1 MIDKEHILRKPLS
14 RTSRDILVLILFVV
28 TAYVFV
34 FDSKLS
40 NDGDNLN
47 YWLMA
52 KSLANSD
59 GYVNAWE
66 LNSPPQKRV
75 PPAYSLFISMFMR
88 IGVESFV
95 FVKILNGILL
105 LSSTVICYFIFLRLV
120 DRNSALL
127 VSIAIGI
134 CPILMRYATVMW
146 SDSLFMLSSYGTV
159 LVFFVNEDTNKFES
173 MLSVLLLAFLAALSM
188 YTRTIG
194 ISLAAALFVY
204 FLLRKRW
211 KVALLFSSVT
221 FLFML
226 PWLMRIKSLKGF
238 HYVSVVLKVNPYD
251 PELGASDVTSL
262 MIRFAENL
270 LVYVSD
276 GLPKIFYLHPTWIKY
291 SWTTFNLM
299 SGMLIITLIIFGA
312 YTNRKHI
319 GFVSLYTVLTC
330 GILLLYPRPYY
341 TEGYLIPLIPLII
354 FYFYQGVIR
363 LLTLI
368 AAEVPLISGR
378 EVYSVSFLLIFQMYS
393 LIDLHTLAR
402 WHNSEKWTNYFE
414 SAIWA
419 KDNTKSDALFSC
431 RKGQFF
437 YYYSG
442 RKTTGYKYTYDSDK
456 LISGLIESGV
466 DYVVIDEL
474 GFSSTGKFL
483 LPALNDFSEKFDT
496 VYVSG
501 SIAPAVILKF
511 KR

>member
-1 MIDKEHILRKPLS
+1 MVS
-14 RTSRDILVLILFVV
+14 
-28 TAYVFV
+28 AYVLV

-40 NDGDNLN
+40 NDGDNLEF
-47 YWLMA
+47 WLMA
-52 KSLANSD
+52 KSLASGD
-59 GYVNAWE
+59 GYVKVWE
-66 LNSPPQKRV
+66 LNSPPQKLI

-88 IGVESFV
+88 MGIDSFV

-105 LSSTVICYFIFLRLV
+105 LSSTIICYFIFLRLV

-134 CPILMRYATVMW
+134 CPILMRHATVMW
-146 SDSLFMLSSYGTV
+146 SESLFMLCSYGTV
-159 LVFFVNEDTNKFES
+159 LVFFVNEDANKFES
-173 MLSVLLLAFLAALSM
+173 MLPVLLLAFLAALSM
-188 YTRTIG
+188 YTRAIG
-194 ISLAAALFVY
+194 ISLVAALFVY

-221 FLFML
+221 LLLML
-226 PWLMRIKSLKGF
+226 PWLMRIKSLEEYG
-238 HYVSVVLKVNPYD
+238 YVRVVLRVNPYD

-270 LVYVSD
+270 LAYVSD
-276 GLPKIFYLHPTWIKY
+276 ALPKIFYLHPTWIKY

-299 SGMLIITLIIFGA
+299 SGMLIITLMIFGA
-312 YTNRKHI
+312 YTNRRHI
-319 GFVSLYTVLTC
+319 GFVSLYTALTC
-330 GILLLYPRPYY
+330 GILLFYPKPYY
-341 TEGYLIPLIPLII
+341 NQGFLIPLIPLII

-363 LLTLI
+363 LITLI

-378 EVYSVSFLLIFQMYS
+378 EIYSVSFLLIFQMYS

-402 WHNSEKWTNYFE
+402 WHISEKWTNYFE

-419 KDNTKSDALFSC
+419 KDNTKPDALFSC

-442 RKTTGYKYTYDSDK
+442 RKTTRYKYTYDSDQ

-496 VYVSG
+496 VYVRG
-501 SIAPAVILKF
+501 SIAPAVILKV
-511 KR
+511 KP